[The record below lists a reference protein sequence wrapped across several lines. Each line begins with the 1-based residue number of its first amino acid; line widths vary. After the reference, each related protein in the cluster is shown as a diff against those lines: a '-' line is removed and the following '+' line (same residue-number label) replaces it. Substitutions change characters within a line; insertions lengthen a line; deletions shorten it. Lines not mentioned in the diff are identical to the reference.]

1 MAESTE
7 EKLLAEEKYAVWWLA
22 ADNGTIIYLVDNDTM
37 KKESAHVKKESADN
51 YLNDWT
57 GVGGVERLEWSYFNR
72 PIDMV

>member
-1 MAESTE
+1 
-7 EKLLAEEKYAVWWLA
+7 LAEEKYAVWWLA

-37 KKESAHVKKESADN
+37 KKESAHVKKESAHVKKESADN